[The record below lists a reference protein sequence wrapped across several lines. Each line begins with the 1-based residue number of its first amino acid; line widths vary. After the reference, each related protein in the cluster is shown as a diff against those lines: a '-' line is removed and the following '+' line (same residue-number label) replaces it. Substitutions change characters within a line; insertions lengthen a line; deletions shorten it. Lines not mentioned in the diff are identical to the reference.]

1 MRLPINNIIKF
12 VLAQSM
18 KYNIDESHSLNH
30 ALTVLSNSKK
40 IYDKEVQ
47 HYEYLKEQTCVIFT
61 SALVHDICD
70 TKYAPGKESLQEIE
84 SFLYE
89 NAYNKPDTDTIL
101 NIIDNMSYG
110 KIKKNGF
117 PNMGT
122 NQKAFNIV
130 READLISAY
139 DINRTVLYGI
149 HKLDLDY
156 TDSVQ
161 KSSELY
167 FNRMDKHNSD
177 NLFTTVYCKEFSEQ
191 LNESAKSEM
200 KLIHN
205 LIDSIDD

>member
-1 MRLPINNIIKF
+1 MGRTKNLLDGLDLSDGELEQELYLRNDFDYQWESYVKSEDYANMIN
-12 VLAQSM
+12 
-18 KYNIDESHSLNH
+18 DEISK
-30 ALTVLSNSKK
+30 LSK
-40 IYDKEVQ
+40 IYNQFDIANALQYASEGITIQPEEVGKELYDTLFSEKVL
-47 HYEYLKEQTCVIFT
+47 EYL
-61 SALVHDICD
+61 
-70 TKYAPGKESLQEIE
+70 
-84 SFLYE
+84 
-89 NAYNKPDTDTIL
+89 NKH
-101 NIIDNMSYG
+101 N
-110 KIKKNGF
+110 
-117 PNMGT
+117 
-122 NQKAFNIV
+122 
-130 READLISAY
+130 
-139 DINRTVLYGI
+139 I